1 MKLGSFVLL
10 RPAAFMKL
18 MFCCHQAHTEIAG
31 FGISSKSDPL
41 VIEEFVLVLQS
52 NTVVTVEFD
61 DHAIANHIEDFA
73 DQGIGPDRS
82 FRVWIHTHPGRSAA
96 PSMVDEDTFA
106 RCFGRCDWAAM
117 LIQGREQ
124 ENYCRIR
131 FNAGPG
137 GQIIIPVQFDW
148 ASLPTWLSDNAAQ
161 MPQLLAS
168 WADEMFAC
176 VRELPD
182 PIYQPPARS
191 FGGKRARRRRRRREA
206 DDSMYPMDLNDQNEI
221 AALSE
226 LDRFDGDEMDEDE
239 LLRLEGMSEE
249 TRAWYNS
256 LDRTTQES
264 FFKLREEVSTN
275 DSRNKSTSCDSST

>member
-1 MKLGSFVLL
+1 
-10 RPAAFMKL
+10 
-18 MFCCHQAHTEIAG
+18 
-31 FGISSKSDPL
+31 
-41 VIEEFVLVLQS
+41 
-52 NTVVTVEFD
+52 
-61 DHAIANHIEDFA
+61 
-73 DQGIGPDRS
+73 
-82 FRVWIHTHPGRSAA
+82 
-96 PSMVDEDTFA
+96 
-106 RCFGRCDWAAM
+106 M

-148 ASLPTWLSDNAAQ
+148 ASLPKWLIDNAAQ
-161 MPQLLAS
+161 MPQLLS
-168 WADEMFAC
+168 TWADEMFAC

-221 AALSE
+221 ASLSE
-226 LDRFDGDEMDEDE
+226 LDRLNGDEMDEDE